1 MKSALVGIV
10 GRPSA
15 GKSSMMNRLCGAKI
29 SIVSPVPQ
37 TTRNRVRGILT
48 RPGGQLVF
56 MDTPGFHLSEKKFN
70 LYMTDLVSVT
80 LRDSDIVLYL
90 VDGTRPFGEEERALL
105 EKLRSSAKPCIIAIN
120 KSDQKGH
127 SRKGHSWKEI
137 RSSVAEALPGA
148 PVHEVSALDGDG
160 VEGLASALMAMA
172 PEGDQLYPEEF
183 YTDQEPEFRIAE
195 IVREKAIAQTR
206 AELPHALYVRLED
219 LEMSGDGERLQVRGF
234 ILVERESQKGIV
246 VGRAGDKIRAIVSE
260 AEQELRGIFPYP
272 VDLDLRVKVDHDWR
286 KRDPLLKRMI
296 R

>member
-15 GKSSMMNRLCGAKI
+15 GKSTLMNRLCGAKI

-37 TTRNRVRGILT
+37 TTRNRVRGILN

-56 MDTPGFHLSEKKFN
+56 MDTPGFHLSDKKFN
-70 LYMTDLVSVT
+70 RYLTDLVSVT
-80 LRDSDIVLYL
+80 LGDSDIVLYL
-90 VDGTRPFGEEERALL
+90 VDGTRPFGDEERALL
-105 EKLRSSAKPCIIAIN
+105 EKLRSAAKPCIIAIN
-120 KSDQKGH
+120 KSD
-127 SRKGHSWKEI
+127 RKGSAWKEI
-137 RSSVAEALPGA
+137 RSAVTGALPGA
-148 PVHEVSALDGDG
+148 AVHEVSALAGEG
-160 VEGLASALMAMA
+160 VEALASALFAMA

-183 YTDQEPEFRIAE
+183 YTDQDPPFRIAE
-195 IVREKAIAQTR
+195 IIREKAIAYTR

-219 LEMSGDGERLQVRGF
+219 LEMSESGDRLHVRGF

-260 AEQELRGIFPYP
+260 AEHELRGIFPYP
-272 VDLDLRVKVDHDWR
+272 VDLDLRVKVDPDWR
-286 KRDPLLKRMI
+286 KRDPLLKQMI

>member
-1 MKSALVGIV
+1 MKSAVVGIV

-15 GKSSMMNRLCGAKI
+15 GKSTLLNRLCGAKV

-48 RPGGQLVF
+48 RPAGQLVF

-70 LYMTDLVSVT
+70 RYLTDLVSIT

-90 VDGTRPFGEEERALL
+90 VDGTRPFGDEERALL
-105 EKLRSSAKPCIIAIN
+105 GKLRLSAKPCICAIN
-120 KSDQKGH
+120 KCD
-127 SRKGHSWKEI
+127 RKGRAWQEI
-137 RSSVAEALPGA
+137 RGKIMEALPEA
-148 PVHEVSALDGDG
+148 PLHEISGLGGEG
-160 VEGLASALMAMA
+160 VDGLASALLAMS

-183 YTDQEPEFRIAE
+183 YTDQDPPFRIAE
-195 IVREKAIAQTR
+195 IIREKAIAHTR

-219 LEMSGDGERLQVRGF
+219 LEMSGDGERLRVRGF

-246 VGRAGDKIRAIVSE
+246 VGRAGEKIHAIVRE
-260 AEQELRGIFPYP
+260 AEEELRSIFPYE
-272 VDLDLRVKVDHDWR
+272 VELDLRVKVDRNWR
-286 KRDPLLKRMI
+286 KRDPLLKQMI